1 VFFVMTDY
9 TPHLLE
15 HVLGAKSKV
24 AALRVLFNSKV
35 GFSGSSV
42 AKRAGMGLLAIQ
54 NALADLEGL
63 GLVRVERGSVE
74 HRYWLNFKHYLV
86 GQGLRAVFEAER
98 GMAKALA
105 QSLRPL
111 LTGQVLSAGLFGSF
125 ARGAAK
131 PGSDIDL
138 LVIVETLKERELV
151 GALLSDQLHSL
162 AERYGLPLQPVIYER
177 RRLSHS
183 SGVQELLETAEQ
195 DWVQVAGV
203 DIKQIRR
210 MLNVAKLGARRRIA

>member
-1 VFFVMTDY
+1 MTVRA
-9 TPHLLE
+9 PHLLE

-63 GLVRVERGSVE
+63 GLVEVERGSVE
-74 HRYWLNFKHYLV
+74 HRYRLNFKHYLV

-98 GMAKALA
+98 GLAKALA
-105 QSLRPL
+105 HDLCPL
-111 LTGQVLSAGLFGSF
+111 LEGRVLSAGLFGSF
-125 ARGAAK
+125 ARGEAK

-138 LVIVETLKERELV
+138 LVVVGTLKERERV
-151 GALLSDQLHSL
+151 SAMLSDKLQSL
-162 AERYGLPLQPVIYER
+162 TERYGLPLQPVIYER
-177 RRLSHS
+177 RRLSNG

-203 DIKQIRR
+203 DIKQIRKT
-210 MLNVAKLGARRRIA
+210 LKAAKPSARRRIA